1 MSIFGFST
9 ETSTADFLPVCKFD
23 ARSGLWFRI
32 DRVDTGQG
40 FAPEPVDIT
49 RGFKAIFDAENVET
63 GWINFPAGGAPISA
77 LIQMRD
83 LLAGK
88 LVFPPSPG
96 ENFKQGVRFMLKLA
110 KDVGGDKPVRE
121 VMATSK
127 AFIGGI
133 EALYSEYLKEAAANA
148 GKLPVIVMDGITM
161 IKTGSGAKTSSNYRP
176 NLKIV
181 GWVPRG
187 DLVWKP
193 HGGNLITA
201 MAQGTVG
208 AAPAGNGAAPTA
220 QVHRPATGATRAV
233 PPTQQPQQQPQ
244 AFDASDFG

>member
-9 ETSTADFLPVCKFD
+9 ETSSADFFPVAKFD

-40 FAPEPVDIT
+40 FVSEPVDIT
-49 RGFKAIFDAENVET
+49 RSFKAMFDAENVET
-63 GWINFPAGGAPISA
+63 GWINFPSGSAPISA
-77 LIQMRD
+77 LIQMKD

-96 ENFKQGVRFMLKLA
+96 ENFKQGVRFLIKLA
-110 KDVGGDKPVRE
+110 RDVGGDKPVRE

-127 AFIGGI
+127 AFISGV
-133 EALYSEYLKEAAANA
+133 EALYNEYLEAAAANA
-148 GKLPVIVMDGITM
+148 GKLPVIAMDGITL
-161 IKTGSGAKTSSNYRP
+161 IKTGSGTKTSSNYRP

-181 GWVPRG
+181 GWAPRG

-201 MAQGTVG
+201 MVAQAAQ
-208 AAPAGNGAAPTA
+208 AAPASAAAGNGTA
-220 QVHRPATGATRAV
+220 HRPATGATRAV
-233 PPTQQPQQQPQ
+233 PPVQQAPQV
-244 AFDASDFG
+244 FDASDFG